1 MLGPNAPRILDAT
14 IASCKE
20 NLQLHVNKTKKM
32 FPGTFSQNKGPIKY
46 FLFFILGTLSL
57 NF

>member
-1 MLGPNAPRILDAT
+1 MLGANAPRILDAT

-46 FLFFILGTLSL
+46 LFFLF
-57 NF
+57 